1 MTYLSNVL
9 SNLNFICMFIAAI
22 TGAFIVFLTINN
34 IVEQKINYFPYKVDN
49 KKFICIFTI
58 AVLGYVFIPTNLQ
71 YDIVKEVREENSQIK
86 QENFELKS
94 KLLKIQLQQEIK
106 ELHEDN

>member
-1 MTYLSNVL
+1 MSYLSDVL
-9 SNLNFICMFIAAI
+9 NNLNFIFMFIAAI
-22 TGAFIVFLTINN
+22 TGAFIVFSTINN
-34 IVEQKINYFPYKVDN
+34 IVEAKINYFPYKVDN
-49 KKFICIFTI
+49 KKFIYIFII
-58 AVLGYVFIPTNLQ
+58 AVLGYIFIPTNLQ

>member
-1 MTYLSNVL
+1 M
-9 SNLNFICMFIAAI
+9 
-22 TGAFIVFLTINN
+22 
-34 IVEQKINYFPYKVDN
+34 
-49 KKFICIFTI
+49 
-58 AVLGYVFIPTNLQ
+58 FIPTNLK